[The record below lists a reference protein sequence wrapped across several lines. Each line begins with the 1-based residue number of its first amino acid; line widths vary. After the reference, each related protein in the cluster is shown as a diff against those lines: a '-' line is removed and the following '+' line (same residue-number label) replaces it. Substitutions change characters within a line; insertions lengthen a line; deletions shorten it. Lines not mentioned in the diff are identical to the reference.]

1 MLCLTNGGDILTK
14 NSEPEERLDYHGL
27 SKFLDN
33 LKALFAFKADTP
45 VKLSQ
50 LENDV
55 GYKTTDTVYTHPSY
69 AARSTGLYKVSVD
82 GGGHVNS
89 TAEVTKDDITKLG
102 ILSET
107 PSFNDAVSTY
117 TTLSDANAAA
127 QTSSDAIKSGVSIF
141 TTLSNMK
148 KTFSAIVQGLKI
160 LGTNVGMIQGIT
172 SDLNAESDYIA
183 ASSKALHTLN
193 SNLALTRGTA
203 DKGEKFNLGASY
215 YIWGR
220 MCFVTLES
228 TPSSD
233 VSNGDVVL
241 TGLPLPCTV
250 IYLSLQTAG
259 GDYSA
264 RIRRDGTLEIYFPS
278 YKTASRIDTSF
289 CYIT

>member
-1 MLCLTNGGDILTK
+1 MTK
-14 NSEPEERLDYHGL
+14 NSEQKERLDYHGL

-69 AARSTGLYKVSVD
+69 AAKSTGLYKVSVD

-141 TTLSNMK
+141 ATLSNMK
-148 KTFSAIVQGLKI
+148 KSFSAIVQGLKI

-193 SNLALTRGTA
+193 SNLGGFSVKSAMGSEIRDANAAEMGIYHI
-203 DKGEKFNLGASY
+203 GERMPNSAFNF
-215 YIWGR
+215 W
-220 MCFVTLES
+220 S
-228 TPSSD
+228 T
-233 VSNGDVVL
+233 
-241 TGLPLPCTV
+241 
-250 IYLSLQTAG
+250 IIA
-259 GDYSA
+259 
-264 RIRRDGTLEIYFPS
+264 
-278 YKTASRIDTSF
+278 TSF
-289 CYIT
+289 RNGWTQQICFPWSSNEKRIAYRLKNADGWQSWHYINFDN

>member
-1 MLCLTNGGDILTK
+1 MNMGKKITELREGTKIPRESRYVVEMGDGTGTKQVKHHNLVAQLLEDMSLGYDETMEFLNGTGIAEGNEALRAFRDWLVSRVVNNLMTT
-14 NSEPEERLDYHGL
+14 EAGF
-27 SKFLDN
+27 FLDGRAGKT
-33 LKALFAFKADTP
+33 LAD
-45 VKLSQ
+45 
-50 LENDV
+50 
-55 GYKTTDTVYTHPSY
+55 
-69 AARSTGLYKVSVD
+69 GL
-82 GGGHVNS
+82 
-89 TAEVTKDDITKLG
+89 AEI
-102 ILSET
+102 
-107 PSFNDAVSTY
+107 
-117 TTLSDANAAA
+117 
-127 QTSSDAIKSGVSIF
+127 
-141 TTLSNMK
+141 
-148 KTFSAIVQGLKI
+148 
-160 LGTNVGMIQGIT
+160 
-172 SDLNAESDYIA
+172 
-183 ASSKALHTLN
+183 N